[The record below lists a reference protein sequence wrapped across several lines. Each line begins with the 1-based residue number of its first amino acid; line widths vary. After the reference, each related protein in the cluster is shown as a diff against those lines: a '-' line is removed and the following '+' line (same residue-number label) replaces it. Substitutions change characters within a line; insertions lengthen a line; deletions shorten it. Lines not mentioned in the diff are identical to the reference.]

1 MGFGWVVV
9 GLGFGEEEVGFWRGG
24 GWVLERRRL
33 GSGEEEVGFWRGG
46 GWVLE
51 RRRLGSGEE
60 EVGIGSA
67 VRGGGV
73 FRALESCEGSQQSKG
88 GCAAVMGRELLG

>member
-9 GLGFGEEEVGFWRGG
+9 GFWRGG
-24 GWVLERRRL
+24 RL
-33 GSGEEEVGFWRGG
+33 GF
-46 GWVLE
+46 
-51 RRRLGSGEE
+51 GEE

-67 VRGGGV
+67 VRGGGD

-88 GCAAVMGRELLG
+88 GCAAIMGRRGWGG